1 MIEKVGE
8 RYGTDYSRC
17 PRREE
22 KQRHMKPQV
31 RGKGDDTAK
40 NRQEGGEV

>member
-8 RYGTDYSRC
+8 RYGTDYERC

-22 KQRHMKPQV
+22 KRRNMTPQA
-31 RGKGDDTAK
+31 RGKVMTQQKKQA
-40 NRQEGGEV
+40 REER